1 MWLPEEKWHTLIK
14 DFHDG
19 YISWD
24 AYEENLKRLEANR
37 QSGAGYNR
45 TAPREGPALLQGL
58 VLCGICGKR
67 MRVRYRYSGGRLH
80 PQYQCKGLEEK
91 VAGAKCQDIPGDG
104 IDQAVGGLLVA
115 SMNPAAL
122 EVALAVHREL
132 QDRLEEADRLRYRQ
146 VERARQEADLAQR
159 RYMRVD
165 PDNRL
170 VADTLEADWNMRL
183 RELRAAERCYEKER
197 QKDQEVLTDQMQEK
211 IRALTNDFGSLWDD
225 PQVPPREKK
234 RIARLLL
241 EDVTL
246 RREPD
251 QFKIHVRF
259 KAGTSQTLILNRPKF
274 PWEKW
279 TTDPQVVARINFLLD
294 EHTNRQVAS
303 LLNAEG
309 YLSGQGKRFDGYR
322 VARICRAY
330 KLKSRYER
338 LREAGMLTRN
348 ELAAMQGVHRQTITK
363 WRKKGRIKGYLAD
376 DQGQYLFEN
385 PGEISLR
392 LKKKKN

>member
-1 MWLPEEKWHTLIK
+1 M
-14 DFHDG
+14 
-19 YISWD
+19 
-24 AYEENLKRLEANR
+24 
-37 QSGAGYNR
+37 
-45 TAPREGPALLQGL
+45 
-58 VLCGICGKR
+58 
-67 MRVRYRYSGGRLH
+67 
-80 PQYQCKGLEEK
+80 
-91 VAGAKCQDIPGDG
+91 
-104 IDQAVGGLLVA
+104 
-115 SMNPAAL
+115 
-122 EVALAVHREL
+122 
-132 QDRLEEADRLRYRQ
+132 
-146 VERARQEADLAQR
+146 
-159 RYMRVD
+159 
-165 PDNRL
+165 
-170 VADTLEADWNMRL
+170 
-183 RELRAAERCYEKER
+183 
-197 QKDQEVLTDQMQEK
+197 
-211 IRALTNDFGSLWDD
+211 WDD

-241 EDVTL
+241 EDETL
-246 RREPD
+246 RREPE

-259 KAGTSQTLILNRPKF
+259 KAGKSQTLILNRPKF
-274 PWEKW
+274 QWEKW